1 METILFGLVMLA
13 VGWLVLWFCADHS
26 KPSKVWWPFDY
37 RTTDPVTPAVDEPRR
52 RGALRR
58 SRRNPTRPWKRSGF

>member
-13 VGWLVLWFCADHS
+13 VGWLVLWCCADHS

-37 RTTDPVTPAVDEPRR
+37 RSSDPVTPAADTPGP

-58 SRRNPTRPWKRSGF
+58 SRKNPARPWKRSGF